1 MKGSVDKVL
10 SKVNKG
16 SGWIAWLH
24 SAKPVAVNVCTIPSF
39 YQLFEWGWGLWL
51 RAAKLSDNPTATRIS
66 FRRDNSDEAIET
78 LGWSDLETIR
88 KRNRWD
94 LKCLNNLV
102 LEYHKEYLIKNN
114 PFHSN
119 NTRTNDNIM
128 CAGQSLA
135 WERKK
140 FNILIGLS
148 INLSIW
154 LSNYLSI
161 DFSINLSI

>member
-1 MKGSVDKVL
+1 MLGHIRSSQSL
-10 SKVNKG
+10 SMCVQF
-16 SGWIAWLH
+16 
-24 SAKPVAVNVCTIPSF
+24 PPSTS
-39 YQLFEWGWGLWL
+39 YLNEGGGYRL

-154 LSNYLSI
+154 LSYYLSI